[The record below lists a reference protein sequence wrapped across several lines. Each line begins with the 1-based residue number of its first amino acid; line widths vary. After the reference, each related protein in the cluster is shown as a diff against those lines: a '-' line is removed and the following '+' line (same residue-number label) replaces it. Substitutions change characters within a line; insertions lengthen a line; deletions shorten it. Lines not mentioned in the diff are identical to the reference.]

1 MKAQG
6 KECLMAILRA
16 FLIFSLF
23 TQLALANQTCQ
34 SSSAQS
40 FSFSRIEIELYKEQI
55 ADASKKLNLTEE
67 IFLTRL
73 EKNKLSLAKFF
84 EYVDSYKK
92 SPNESFQSF
101 VLNPYKVL
109 ESIRLRGVNNPN
121 FLFSFISLAT
131 FHSLSQI
138 GGHFLV
144 DTKLEYV
151 PLLGAQLTALLITE
165 VALNFGSAK
174 NAAYLVA
181 YPESLNN
188 IKNFEQTELSSA
200 DKKQINEIRGNFK
213 KLFQFSKKMSQKG
226 IDTTKKIFRDGLK
239 QFPQLFQVASL
250 AGLVSFAGL
259 KFYVEGGLNLE
270 RDLEYILVNA
280 GFHASFISVWSNFRY
295 QLMQGQIFPALGKSE
310 FWSRHP
316 VARSLAIWTTTG
328 VNLSLAVLSYSA
340 GSIYVNE
347 LFEVKSISLEDL

>member
-1 MKAQG
+1 MKAQR
-6 KECLMAILRA
+6 KECLMAFVRA
-16 FLIFSLF
+16 FLIFSF
-23 TQLALANQTCQ
+23 FSQLLIATERCQ
-34 SSSAQS
+34 LSSKTSYRPSA
-40 FSFSRIEIELYKEQI
+40 IELEIYKEQI
-55 ADASKKLNLTEE
+55 SDASKKLNLPEE
-67 IFLTRL
+67 VFLARL
-73 EKNKLSLAKFF
+73 EKNKISLSRFF
-84 EYVDSYKK
+84 EYVETYQKEPDS
-92 SPNESFQSF
+92 NFQSY

-144 DTKLEYV
+144 DTNLEYI

-181 YPESLNN
+181 YPET
-188 IKNFEQTELSSA
+188 IKTVKNFEENELSQN
-200 DKKQINEIRGNFK
+200 DRRKLNEVRGNFK
-213 KLFQFSKKMSQKG
+213 KLFQFSKKLANSG
-226 IDTTKKIFRDGLK
+226 INTGKQILKDGFK

-250 AGLVSFAGL
+250 AGLISFAGL

-280 GFHASFISVWSNFRY
+280 GFHASFISLWSNFRY
-295 QLMQGQIFPALGKSE
+295 QLMQGQVFPALGKSE

-316 VARSLAIWTTTG
+316 VARSLAIWSTTG

-347 LFEVKSISLEDL
+347 LFDVKSISLEDL